1 MIRYYPDERAALNA
15 LAPRL
20 DPHRLHG
27 FNDTLMQLSR
37 FGHHTLNVR
46 MQMEQLLLEYQA
58 LFAAA

>member
-1 MIRYYPDERAALNA
+1 
-15 LAPRL
+15 
-20 DPHRLHG
+20 
-27 FNDTLMQLSR
+27 MQLSR